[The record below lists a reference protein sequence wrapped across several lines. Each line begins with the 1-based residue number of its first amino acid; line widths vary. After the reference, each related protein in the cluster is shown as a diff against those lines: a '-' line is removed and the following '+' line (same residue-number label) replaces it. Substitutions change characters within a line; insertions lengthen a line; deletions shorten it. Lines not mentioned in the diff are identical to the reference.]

1 MQEAKQKTENSK
13 KVVVQKTKICNYG
26 QARYKLANALRG
38 TPGYD
43 LTDDFKNAIRLLPSQ
58 YSAREYTQFLDSW
71 GTVSL

>member
-1 MQEAKQKTENSK
+1 MQEAKEKTENSR

-26 QARYKLANALRG
+26 QARYKLATALSG

-43 LTDDFKNAIRLLPSQ
+43 LTEDFKHAVRLLPSQ
-58 YSAREYTQFLDSW
+58 YSAREYTLFLDSW